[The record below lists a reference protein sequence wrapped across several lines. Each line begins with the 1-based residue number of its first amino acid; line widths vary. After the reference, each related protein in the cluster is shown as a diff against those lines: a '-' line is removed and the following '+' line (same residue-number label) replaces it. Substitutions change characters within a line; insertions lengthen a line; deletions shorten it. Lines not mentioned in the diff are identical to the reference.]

1 VTDSLI
7 PTVAEETR
15 RASGANV
22 FHAAIAGAIG
32 GLVAGLAGGV
42 PYFLEHNDEPLP
54 WRKLAGAFFTYVML
68 AGAAYAAS
76 ARLGVAILDYVRGT
90 RRSNAIL
97 GGILGAAL
105 VGPAPGAVGV
115 AYFGSQPYVFMGTA
129 MLALAPISGVWI
141 TSASIAT
148 VDRRGAGTTPS
159 VLVMLA
165 SSLVATAIFGGLGAA
180 IFFNIDDHSMLTWF
194 RSGAS
199 AAGVE
204 SGALLGAFVGGHVG
218 ATLTIAR
225 AVTPRR

>member
-1 VTDSLI
+1 MTDSLI
-7 PTVAEETR
+7 PTVAEETP

-42 PYFLEHNDEPLP
+42 PYFFEHSDEPLP

-68 AGAAYAAS
+68 TGAAYAAS
-76 ARLGVAILDYVRGT
+76 ARLGVAVLDAVRGA

-97 GGILGAAL
+97 GGVIGAAL

-148 VDRRGAGTTPS
+148 VDRRGAGTSPS

-165 SSLVATAIFGGLGAA
+165 ASLVATAIFGGLGAA
-180 IFFNIDDHSMLTWF
+180 IFFNIDDHSMLVWL
-194 RSGAS
+194 RGGAR

-204 SGALLGAFVGGHVG
+204 SGALLGAFVGAHIGT
-218 ATLTIAR
+218 TLAIAR
-225 AVTPRR
+225 RITRR